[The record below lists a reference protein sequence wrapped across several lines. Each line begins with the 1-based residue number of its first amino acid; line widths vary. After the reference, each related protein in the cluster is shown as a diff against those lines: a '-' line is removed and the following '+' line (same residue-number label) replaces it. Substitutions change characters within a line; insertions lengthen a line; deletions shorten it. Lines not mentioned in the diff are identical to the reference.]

1 VTPGSV
7 ADVTPR
13 LDIGKVFARVFETY
27 RAQAAVVIPAALIVY
42 LPVSLVSGLSYES
55 GDALLTLLGFVA
67 GVVGSLWLQGVVV
80 GAVADIQ
87 DAHRDESLGS
97 LFAMVGPVLGRLLLA
112 GLLAAAGIGIGLL
125 LLVVPGLILLTLWSM
140 LIPVIVLERRG
151 VLESFGRSRELV
163 RGHAWR
169 VFAIVVLL
177 GILQGVVSS
186 ILRSLLDDVAGSY
199 AGYALGDLL
208 ANALIGP
215 LSAIAV
221 AVIYFELVRAR
232 DGGSP
237 AGREEAGDLG
247 LGRPEAPFSPPV
259 ARPPER
265 PVRSAD
271 PPEE

>member
-1 VTPGSV
+1 M
-7 ADVTPR
+7 ARMTPR

-42 LPVSLVSGLSYES
+42 LPVSLVSGLAYEG
-55 GDALLTLLGFVA
+55 GDGLLALLGVVV

-87 DAHRDESLGS
+87 DEHRDESVGS

-112 GLLAAAGIGIGLL
+112 GLLAAAGIGLGLVL
-125 LLVVPGLILLTLWSM
+125 LIVPGLVLLTLWSL

-177 GILQGVVSS
+177 GILQAVVSG
-186 ILRSLLDDVAGSY
+186 ILRSLLDGIAGSY

-232 DGGSP
+232 V
-237 AGREEAGDLG
+237 GDAAA
-247 LGRPEAPFSPPV
+247 LGRDPGPSGTLGGPDARCSRPV
-259 ARPPER
+259 SGAPER
-265 PVRSAD
+265 PVRPAN
-271 PPEE
+271 PTEE

>member
-1 VTPGSV
+1 M
-7 ADVTPR
+7 TPR

-27 RAQAAVVIPAALIVY
+27 RAQAAVVIPAAFIVF
-42 LPVSLVSGLSYES
+42 LPVSLVSGLAYEGES
-55 GDALLTLLGFVA
+55 GPLTLLGFVA

-87 DAHRDESLGS
+87 DDHRDESVGS

-112 GLLAAAGIGIGLL
+112 GVLAAAGIGIGFLL
-125 LLVVPGLILLTLWSM
+125 LIVPGLVLLTLWS
-140 LIPVIVLERRG
+140 LVIPVIVLERAG

-177 GILQGVVSS
+177 GIAQAVVSG
-186 ILRSLLDDVAGSY
+186 ILRSALDDVTGSF

-208 ANALIGP
+208 ANTLIGP
-215 LSAIAV
+215 VSAIAI

-232 DGGSP
+232 ESHP
-237 AGREEAGDLG
+237 AVDDR
-247 LGRPEAPFSPPV
+247 FSPPV
-259 ARPPER
+259 AGPPER
-265 PVRSAD
+265 PVRPAD
-271 PPEE
+271 PHEE

>member
-1 VTPGSV
+1 M
-7 ADVTPR
+7 TPR

-42 LPVSLVSGLSYES
+42 LPVSLVSGLSYDRGS
-55 GDALLTLLGFVA
+55 AGLTLLGFVA

-87 DAHRDESLGS
+87 DHHRDEGLGS

-112 GLLAAAGIGIGLL
+112 GLLAAAGIGIGLV
-125 LLVVPGLILLTLWSM
+125 LLVVPGLVLLTLWS
-140 LIPVIVLERRG
+140 LVIPVIVLERRG

-169 VFAIVVLL
+169 VFAIVVVL
-177 GILQGVVSS
+177 GIAQGVASS
-186 ILRSLLDDVAGSY
+186 ILRSVLDDVTGSF

-232 DGGSP
+232 PDDAAEHGGDP
-237 AGREEAGDLG
+237 G

-259 ARPPER
+259 PGPPER
-265 PVRSAD
+265 PVRPANR
-271 PPEE
+271 PEE

>member
-1 VTPGSV
+1 MTPGSV
-7 ADVTPR
+7 ARVTPR

-42 LPVSLVSGLSYES
+42 FPVSLVSGLAYEG
-55 GDALLTLLGFVA
+55 GDGLLALLGVVA

-87 DAHRDESLGS
+87 DERRDESLGS

-112 GLLAAAGIGIGLL
+112 GLLAAAGIGLGFL
-125 LLVVPGLILLTLWSM
+125 LLVVPGLVLLTLWSL

-151 VLESFGRSRELV
+151 VLESFGRSRRLV

-169 VFAIVVLL
+169 VFVIVVLL
-177 GILQGVVSS
+177 AILQAVVSG
-186 ILRSLLDDVAGSY
+186 ILRSLLDGVAGSY

-208 ANALIGP
+208 ANALVGP

-232 DGGSP
+232 
-237 AGREEAGDLG
+237 EGDAAA
-247 LGRPEAPFSPPV
+247 LGRADAPFSPPV
-259 ARPPER
+259 AGLPER
-265 PVRSAD
+265 PVRPAD